1 MATAAGREQQID
13 VGKVVSRAF
22 DVIKRNAG
30 PYAGVALLLGGLP
43 GLLVGFATVYG
54 LDSANPFAMVLSPLY
69 WASLLISWLCGSI
82 LQAALVRSSIL
93 DLSGR
98 PADIGGSLTAALGLL
113 LPLVGLTLLTSVI
126 LIFGLILLI
135 IPGIIFY
142 VMFSVAVPVLVEERA
157 GIIGSL
163 ERSAALTSGSRWQ
176 VFGVFIIFALFNGAV
191 GMVLGVIGGAAGA
204 GAGGGTS
211 NLIGQLFVSSVSGIA
226 VALVLA
232 ALLASLYVEL
242 RTVKEGATTESLA
255 AIFE

>member
-13 VGKVVSRAF
+13 VGKVVSRSF
-22 DVIKRNAG
+22 EVIKRNAG

-43 GLLVGFATVYG
+43 GLLVGFATLYG
-54 LDSANPFAMVLSPLY
+54 VESSNPLAMFMSPFY
-69 WASLLISWLCGSI
+69 WAAILVSYLCGSV

-98 PADIGGSLTAALGLL
+98 PADINGSLRAALALL
-113 LPLVGLTLLTSVI
+113 LPLIGLTLLTSVI
-126 LIFGLILLI
+126 MIFGLILLI

-142 VMFSVAVPVLVEERA
+142 VMLSVAVPVMVEERA
-157 GIIGSL
+157 GVIGSM
-163 ERSAALTSGSRWQ
+163 ERSVALTRGSRWQ
-176 VFGVFIIFALFNGAV
+176 VFGVLVIFALFNMAV
-191 GMVLGVIGGAAGA
+191 GMVLGVVGGVAGA
-204 GAGGGTS
+204 GAGGGS
-211 NLIGQLFVSSVSGIA
+211 PSLVGQLFVSSVSGVA

-232 ALLASLYVEL
+232 AMLASLYVEL